1 MADLTYIYLKDV
13 RPGMKNLNIVFIV
26 LEIGLLSFN
35 VIKLFRG
42 AYKCVCVYV
51 PDLKPKHNGITYM
64 YINMNIIIFAH
75 PQ

>member
-35 VIKLFRG
+35 LIKLFRE
-42 AYKCVCVYV
+42 AYKCVCVCVCVYV
-51 PDLKPKHNGITYM
+51 PVLKPKHNGITCTL
-64 YINMNIIIFAH
+64 IIIWIL
-75 PQ
+75 